1 MLIPYTAPRAT
12 FQKELEIK
20 KSIFLAT
27 LIPVKNE
34 EEAQEAIAKMK
45 KEKRDATHNCSAYRI
60 GTERIYEKS
69 SDDGEPQGTAGH
81 PMLHVLQM
89 NELTN
94 TLAIVTRWFGGIKL
108 GAGGLTR
115 AYTQSLADAVKEA
128 DLVRYTP
135 HEKYTVSFPYTTAGA
150 FENHIKG
157 TDIIVKDRQFSDKVT
172 VTFLTLPDK
181 AETHTR
187 WLTDATGGKAEIQN
201 DGEEYVMMEVE
212 RVKGKAVKV
221 SLTLT
226 AFCM

>member
-27 LIPVKNE
+27 LIPVKDE
-34 EEAQEAIAKMK
+34 EEAQEALAKMK

-172 VTFLTLPDK
+172 ITFLTLPDK

-212 RVKGKAVKV
+212 RE
-221 SLTLT
+221 
-226 AFCM
+226 

>member
-34 EEAQEAIAKMK
+34 EEALEAIAKMK

-212 RVKGKAVKV
+212 RE
-221 SLTLT
+221 
-226 AFCM
+226 

>member
-69 SDDGEPQGTAGH
+69 SDDGEPQGTAAH

-212 RVKGKAVKV
+212 RE
-221 SLTLT
+221 
-226 AFCM
+226 

>member
-135 HEKYTVSFPYTTAGA
+135 HEKYTVFFPYTTAGA

-201 DGEEYVMMEVE
+201 DGEEYVMMDGE
-212 RVKGKAVKV
+212 RE
-221 SLTLT
+221 
-226 AFCM
+226 

>member
-34 EEAQEAIAKMK
+34 EEALEAIAKMK
-45 KEKRDATHNCSAYRI
+45 KEKRVATHNCSAYRI

-212 RVKGKAVKV
+212 RE
-221 SLTLT
+221 
-226 AFCM
+226 

>member
-20 KSIFLAT
+20 KSIFLVT

-212 RVKGKAVKV
+212 RE
-221 SLTLT
+221 
-226 AFCM
+226 

>member
-34 EEAQEAIAKMK
+34 EEAHEAIAKMK

-212 RVKGKAVKV
+212 RE
-221 SLTLT
+221 
-226 AFCM
+226 

>member
-81 PMLHVLQM
+81 PMLHILQM

-212 RVKGKAVKV
+212 RE
-221 SLTLT
+221 
-226 AFCM
+226 

>member
-27 LIPVKNE
+27 LIPVKDE
-34 EEAQEAIAKMK
+34 EEAQEALAKMK

-172 VTFLTLPDK
+172 VTFLTPPDK

-212 RVKGKAVKV
+212 RE
-221 SLTLT
+221 
-226 AFCM
+226 

>member
-1 MLIPYTAPRAT
+1 MLIPYTALRAT

-27 LIPVKNE
+27 LISVKDE

-212 RVKGKAVKV
+212 RE
-221 SLTLT
+221 
-226 AFCM
+226 

>member
-27 LIPVKNE
+27 LILVKNE

-201 DGEEYVMMEVE
+201 DGEEYVMMELE
-212 RVKGKAVKV
+212 RE
-221 SLTLT
+221 
-226 AFCM
+226 

>member
-172 VTFLTLPDK
+172 VTFLTFPDK

-201 DGEEYVMMEVE
+201 DGEEYVMMELE
-212 RVKGKAVKV
+212 RE
-221 SLTLT
+221 
-226 AFCM
+226 

>member
-27 LIPVKNE
+27 LILVKNE

-212 RVKGKAVKV
+212 RE
-221 SLTLT
+221 
-226 AFCM
+226 

>member
-34 EEAQEAIAKMK
+34 EEAQEALAKMK

-212 RVKGKAVKV
+212 RE
-221 SLTLT
+221 
-226 AFCM
+226 

>member
-135 HEKYTVSFPYTTAGA
+135 HEKYTVSFPYTTACA

-212 RVKGKAVKV
+212 RE
-221 SLTLT
+221 
-226 AFCM
+226 

>member
-94 TLAIVTRWFGGIKL
+94 TLAIVNRWFGGIKL

-212 RVKGKAVKV
+212 RE
-221 SLTLT
+221 
-226 AFCM
+226 

>member
-1 MLIPYTAPRAT
+1 MLIPYAAPAEP
-12 FQKELEIK
+12 FHKETEIK

-115 AYTQSLADAVKEA
+115 AYTQSLVDAVKEA

-135 HEKYTVSFPYTTAGA
+135 HEKYTVFFPYTTAGA

-212 RVKGKAVKV
+212 RE
-221 SLTLT
+221 
-226 AFCM
+226 

>member
-172 VTFLTLPDK
+172 LTFLTLPDK

-212 RVKGKAVKV
+212 RE
-221 SLTLT
+221 
-226 AFCM
+226 

>member
-34 EEAQEAIAKMK
+34 EESQEAIAKMK

-212 RVKGKAVKV
+212 RE
-221 SLTLT
+221 
-226 AFCM
+226 

>member
-108 GAGGLTR
+108 GAGGITR

-212 RVKGKAVKV
+212 RE
-221 SLTLT
+221 
-226 AFCM
+226 

>member
-157 TDIIVKDRQFSDKVT
+157 IDIIVKDRQFSDKVT

-187 WLTDATGGKAEIQN
+187 WLTDATGGNAEIQN

-212 RVKGKAVKV
+212 RE
-221 SLTLT
+221 
-226 AFCM
+226 

>member
-1 MLIPYTAPRAT
+1 MKAMLIPYTAPRAT

-212 RVKGKAVKV
+212 RE
-221 SLTLT
+221 
-226 AFCM
+226 

>member
-69 SDDGEPQGTAGH
+69 RDDGEPQGTAGH

-157 TDIIVKDRQFSDKVT
+157 TDIIVKDRQFSDNVT

-212 RVKGKAVKV
+212 RE
-221 SLTLT
+221 
-226 AFCM
+226 

>member
-1 MLIPYTAPRAT
+1 MLIPYTAPKAT

-212 RVKGKAVKV
+212 RE
-221 SLTLT
+221 
-226 AFCM
+226 

>member
-81 PMLHVLQM
+81 PMLHILQM

-157 TDIIVKDRQFSDKVT
+157 TDIIMKDRQFSDKVT

-212 RVKGKAVKV
+212 RE
-221 SLTLT
+221 
-226 AFCM
+226 

>member
-135 HEKYTVSFPYTTAGA
+135 HEKYTVSFPL
-150 FENHIKG
+150 
-157 TDIIVKDRQFSDKVT
+157 S
-172 VTFLTLPDK
+172 
-181 AETHTR
+181 HTR
-187 WLTDATGGKAEIQN
+187 VT
-201 DGEEYVMMEVE
+201 MMLC
-212 RVKGKAVKV
+212 
-221 SLTLT
+221 S
-226 AFCM
+226 

>member
-181 AETHTR
+181 AGTHTR

-212 RVKGKAVKV
+212 RE
-221 SLTLT
+221 
-226 AFCM
+226 

>member
-20 KSIFLAT
+20 KSIFLVT
-27 LIPVKNE
+27 LIPVKSE

-201 DGEEYVMMEVE
+201 DGEEYVMMELE
-212 RVKGKAVKV
+212 RE
-221 SLTLT
+221 
-226 AFCM
+226 

>member
-150 FENHIKG
+150 FENYIKG

-212 RVKGKAVKV
+212 RE
-221 SLTLT
+221 
-226 AFCM
+226 

>member
-128 DLVRYTP
+128 DLVHYTP

-212 RVKGKAVKV
+212 RE
-221 SLTLT
+221 
-226 AFCM
+226 

>member
-27 LIPVKNE
+27 LTPVKNE

-212 RVKGKAVKV
+212 RE
-221 SLTLT
+221 
-226 AFCM
+226 

>member
-69 SDDGEPQGTAGH
+69 SDDGEPQGTVGH

-212 RVKGKAVKV
+212 RE
-221 SLTLT
+221 
-226 AFCM
+226 

>member
-45 KEKRDATHNCSAYRI
+45 KEKTDATHNCSAYRI

-212 RVKGKAVKV
+212 RE
-221 SLTLT
+221 
-226 AFCM
+226 

>member
-94 TLAIVTRWFGGIKL
+94 TLAIVTRWFRGIKL

-212 RVKGKAVKV
+212 RE
-221 SLTLT
+221 
-226 AFCM
+226 

>member
-94 TLAIVTRWFGGIKL
+94 TLAIVTRWFSGIKL

-212 RVKGKAVKV
+212 RG
-221 SLTLT
+221 
-226 AFCM
+226 

>member
-201 DGEEYVMMEVE
+201 DGEEYVMIEVE
-212 RVKGKAVKV
+212 RE
-221 SLTLT
+221 
-226 AFCM
+226 

>member
-128 DLVRYTP
+128 DLVRYTQ

-157 TDIIVKDRQFSDKVT
+157 TDIIMKDRQFSDKVT

-212 RVKGKAVKV
+212 RE
-221 SLTLT
+221 
-226 AFCM
+226 

>member
-187 WLTDATGGKAEIQN
+187 GLTDATGGKAEIQN

-212 RVKGKAVKV
+212 RE
-221 SLTLT
+221 
-226 AFCM
+226 

>member
-94 TLAIVTRWFGGIKL
+94 TLAIITRWFGGIKL

-212 RVKGKAVKV
+212 RE
-221 SLTLT
+221 
-226 AFCM
+226 